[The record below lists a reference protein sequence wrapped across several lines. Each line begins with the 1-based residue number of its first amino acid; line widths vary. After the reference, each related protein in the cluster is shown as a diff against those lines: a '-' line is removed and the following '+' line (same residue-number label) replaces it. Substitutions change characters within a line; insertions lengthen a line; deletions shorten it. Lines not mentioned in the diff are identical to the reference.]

1 MVHDSRFHKV
11 QHLLS
16 DGLSIVRGAVL
27 CVLLQLYATCFVP
40 LVSLYESSYSTGIY
54 VHCLRHIPNVYRII
68 IASVFICSCNSNG
81 PLSFMHAPMLMY
93 WRWWVVLCCIL
104 YVSSVMKFCFIRLT
118 LLDTSCLICHEKK
131 YPNVICA
138 RRASTNVHII
148 CSAPS
153 IYALIMHSFK
163 CEDSLGKSKKFN
175 KSCCQQDA
183 VSC

>member
-1 MVHDSRFHKV
+1 MVHDSRFNKV

-81 PLSFMHAPMLMY
+81 PLSFMHAPMLTY
-93 WRWWVVLCCIL
+93 WRWWVVTVLCCIL
-104 YVSSVMKFCFIRLT
+104 YVPSVMKCVTFCFICLT
-118 LLDTSCLICHEKK
+118 FLDTSCLICHEKK

-138 RRASTNVHII
+138 RRATLSVPIHQF
-148 CSAPS
+148 
-153 IYALIMHSFK
+153 MH
-163 CEDSLGKSKKFN
+163 
-175 KSCCQQDA
+175 
-183 VSC
+183 